1 MIYNIKKL
9 FILIFILVNFK
20 HFFLNAEEIVII
32 SEKFPAETEQ
42 LEGDGMGGFA
52 GEIITQAFKLKKIN
66 YKVKWEHWKIAQQQT
81 LANKDKNIFILPLT
95 RNSER
100 EKKYSWVVKLYDAD
114 TVFLTKKGNNPLNSL
129 KEAKDKKIGVLLGS
143 SY

>member
-42 LEGDGMGGFA
+42 LEGDGMLSHPTRLTSPCFRSCS
-52 GEIITQAFKLKKIN
+52 FRF
-66 YKVKWEHWKIAQQQT
+66 
-81 LANKDKNIFILPLT
+81 LAKNM
-95 RNSER
+95 
-100 EKKYSWVVKLYDAD
+100 
-114 TVFLTKKGNNPLNSL
+114 
-129 KEAKDKKIGVLLGS
+129 LLH
-143 SY
+143 SYPD